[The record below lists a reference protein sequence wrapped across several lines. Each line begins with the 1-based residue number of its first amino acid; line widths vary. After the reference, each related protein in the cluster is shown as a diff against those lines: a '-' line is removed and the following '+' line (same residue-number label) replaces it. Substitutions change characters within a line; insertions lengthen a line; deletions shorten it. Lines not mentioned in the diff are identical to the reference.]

1 MGKRVVLIY
10 PIPEI
15 GRDVPITMAKAKL
28 FGFDLQGISVSY
40 KAFLKRNSTVI
51 KAFDELGQLPGLI
64 RVRPSSVLC
73 NTFIKD
79 RCAAIIDNRPFYY
92 DDSHLSNTGAALVVR
107 EIMKVLKE

>member
-28 FGFDLQGISVSY
+28 FGFDLQDISVSY
-40 KAFLKRNSTVI
+40 KAFRKRNSTVI

-64 RVRPSSVLC
+64 RVWPSSVLC